1 MARGVRNSTNST
13 PSTSPYK
20 SNRRIRAKNNPNDI
34 SLSESQNSSVVVSAM
49 RIKSKTKVDYG
60 RILSRFAKWLL
71 ENKPE
76 AMDEVVLPYLL
87 ASLFYHEE
95 FLRKCLHHFFY
106 LEFLLKTN
114 C

>member
-1 MARGVRNSTNST
+1 MLETVQTVRPQHPLTKVT
-13 PSTSPYK
+13 EL
-20 SNRRIRAKNNPNDI
+20 RIRAKNNPNDI

-76 AMDEVVLPYLL
+76 AMDEDNLKKMYWLDKNNLKLILPSMC
-87 ASLFYHEE
+87 AVK
-95 FLRKCLHHFFY
+95 LRRTLI
-106 LEFLLKTN
+106 LKESRV
-114 C
+114 